1 MFVMFL
7 LSTTIGAA
15 TFIVAAGW
23 YCCEVLCGHIETE
36 YKVSD
41 QAPADHLLFIS

>member
-1 MFVMFL
+1 MFL

-23 YCCEVLCGHIETE
+23 YCRQVLCVHIETDYE
-36 YKVSD
+36 VSY
-41 QAPADHLLFIS
+41 QVPAYHLLFIS